1 MKKVFKI
8 PSGANEIA
16 KSVVRLREAFGIN
29 SRSGKA
35 GSTGGRA
42 QSESKAR
49 KSGNFLAFG
58 MFGGLFGRDVIHATH
73 PFVVVEGEN
82 ISGSFSTLAAA
93 EDFITNQRNFSAIVL
108 RHHGQKWVSAK
119 ERLVQPFLRNA
130 QSEISQH
137 QKH

>member
-1 MKKVFKI
+1 M
-8 PSGANEIA
+8 
-16 KSVVRLREAFGIN
+16 
-29 SRSGKA
+29 
-35 GSTGGRA
+35 
-42 QSESKAR
+42 QSESKSE
-49 KSGNFLAFG
+49 KSGAFFAFG
-58 MFGGLFGRDVIHATH
+58 MFAGLFGRDVIHATH

-93 EDFITNQRNFSAIVL
+93 EDFITNQRNLSAIVL

-119 ERLVQPFLRNA
+119 ERLVQPYLRNA